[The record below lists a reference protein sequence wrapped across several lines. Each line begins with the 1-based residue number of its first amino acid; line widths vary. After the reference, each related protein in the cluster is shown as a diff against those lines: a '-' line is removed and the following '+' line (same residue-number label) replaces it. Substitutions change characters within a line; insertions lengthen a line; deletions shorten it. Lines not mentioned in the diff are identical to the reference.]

1 MESIIKIIEN
11 DELRDKF
18 ILNLDKSRNINN
30 LEMEKLYTL
39 ME

>member
-1 MESIIKIIEN
+1 MESIIKIIED

-18 ILNLDKSRNINN
+18 ILNLNKYRDINN